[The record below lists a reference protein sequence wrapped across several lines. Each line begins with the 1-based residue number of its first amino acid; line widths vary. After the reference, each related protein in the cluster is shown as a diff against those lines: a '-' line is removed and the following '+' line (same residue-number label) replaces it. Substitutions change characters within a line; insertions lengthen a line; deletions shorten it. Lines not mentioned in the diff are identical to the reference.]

1 MDHTM
6 SIPVPNKSMPD
17 MHNLDEVKVIQS
29 RVNVSLRQCDRVTR
43 VSRSILFQY
52 ELRGPDSRRPHIS
65 VSFFSRHF
73 LIFSTFAPEILI
85 LHA

>member
-1 MDHTM
+1 M

-65 VSFFSRHF
+65 VSSFHV
-73 LIFSTFAPEILI
+73 IF
-85 LHA
+85 